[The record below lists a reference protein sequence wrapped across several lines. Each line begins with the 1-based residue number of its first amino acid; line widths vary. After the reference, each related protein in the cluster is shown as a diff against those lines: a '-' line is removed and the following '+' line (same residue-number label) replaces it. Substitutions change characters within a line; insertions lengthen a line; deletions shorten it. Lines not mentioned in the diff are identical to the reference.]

1 MTVAQRNG
9 RIGVDPTMLFSVLFY
24 RIREGDGARATI
36 ARADLEA
43 EDLAAAIQ
51 ATRNLFEK
59 GGFPQNPDAVTI
71 LDGSGSELCTFNFPD
86 GALNRLGSGE

>member
-1 MTVAQRNG
+1 MIMVQHHG
-9 RIGVDPTMLFSVLFY
+9 PIGVDLTMQFAVLFY
-24 RIREGDGARATI
+24 RIRDGDGARATI
-36 ARADLEA
+36 ARADLDA

-59 GGFPQNPDAVTI
+59 GGFPQDPDAVSI

-86 GALNRLGSGE
+86 DALTRLGSRE